1 MSYDV
6 IVMGSGAAG
15 LTAAVT
21 AARKG
26 LKVLVLEKLDTFGG
40 TTAVSG
46 GGIWIPG
53 NLHAKAA
60 GIDDPLPVARQ
71 YILDAVGEGVRP
83 ELVDAYL
90 DNGASMVEFLDRETQ
105 VKFVNSP
112 PSWDWYPD
120 IPGARDTGR
129 LLAVCEYDAKKL
141 GKSFADL
148 TPARTEFNAP
158 GGFMIDLFDLPH
170 LAGIGKSFKS
180 TVYMGKLV
188 LRFVGDKLRG
198 YPRGTRLTMGNALA
212 ARLIRSAIDTG
223 VELRKGVSVTDLRI
237 ENGRVTGVTLSGGE
251 AVHASKGVVLATGG
265 WSMNAQL
272 RKAYMPFA
280 DDHVSIMQSG
290 STGDGMNIALENG
303 AVVDGVNHG
312 GNGVWAVVSTMTR
325 PDGTLARYAHLID
338 MAKPGCIAVN
348 AKGQR
353 FGNEASPMFAE
364 DMHKTGSIPAW
375 LVADA
380 KFVKSYGLGM
390 VFPGGGG
397 LKKLLAAGYIVEAPT
412 LAELAAKIGIDASG
426 LTTSVAQ
433 VNRDVPG
440 GADSAFAKGAT
451 AIDREMGDPKQTLNP
466 CFGPCETAPFYA
478 VKIFPGDGS
487 STVGLRIDPQMRV
500 LDGRDGVI
508 EGLYAV
514 GLDANSIWRGR
525 SPAHG
530 CNIGPAMVTGY
541 IAGCAL
547 AAA

>member
-6 IVMGSGAAG
+6 IVIGSGGAG

-21 AARKG
+21 AAHKG
-26 LKVLVLEKLDTFGG
+26 LKVLVLEKMNHFGG

-46 GGIWIPG
+46 GGVWIPG
-53 NLHAKAA
+53 NRHAMAA
-60 GIDDPLPVARQ
+60 GIVDPVPVARQ

-90 DNGASMVEFLDRETQ
+90 GNGPAMIDFLAGKTQ
-105 VKFVNSP
+105 VNFVNAP

-129 LLAVCEYDAKKL
+129 LLAICEYDGKKL
-141 GKSFADL
+141 GKAFADL

-170 LAGIGKSFKS
+170 LAGIGKSLTS
-180 TVYMGKLV
+180 TLYMGKLV
-188 LRFVGDKLRG
+188 LRFLADRLRG

-212 ARLIRSAIDTG
+212 ARLIRSALDAG
-223 VELRKGVSVTDLRI
+223 VELRKSVSVAGLQIDH
-237 ENGRVTGVTLSGGE
+237 GRVSGVTLPGGE
-251 AVHASKGVVLATGG
+251 TVLASKGVVLATGG
-265 WSMNAQL
+265 WSMNPQL

-280 DDHVSIMQSG
+280 DDHVSIMQAG
-290 STGDGMNIALENG
+290 STGDGMNLALDNG

-312 GNGVWAVVSTMTR
+312 GNGVWAVVSTLKR
-325 PDGTLARYAHLID
+325 EDGSLARYAHLID

-348 AKGQR
+348 ARGER

-364 DMHKTGSIPAW
+364 AMHKTASVPAW

-380 KFVKSYGLGM
+380 SFVKSYGLGM

-412 LAELAAKIGIDASG
+412 LAALAAKIGIDATG
-426 LTTSVAQ
+426 LATSVAQ
-433 VNRDVPG
+433 VNRDAPG
-440 GADSAFAKGAT
+440 GIDTGFAKGAT
-451 AIDREMGDPKQTLNP
+451 AIDREMGDPVHAINP
-466 CFGPCETAPFYA
+466 CFGSCATAPFYA

-487 STVGLRIDPQMRV
+487 STVGLRIDARMRV
-500 LDGRDGVI
+500 LDGKDAVI
-508 EGLYAV
+508 GGLYAV

-541 IAGCAL
+541 VAGCTL
-547 AAA
+547 AT